1 MTSRDP
7 LAPPG
12 AARLHPVLLGCATG
26 ALPPNIA
33 IMQLSMHATS
43 REEVETSLA
52 EAREAVADGP
62 EAPEARTRVEAAVRL
77 WRQNPQAFDLVKAAM
92 GSADH
97 DATGSGPAH
106 WAGVFDRMA
115 AASPEG
121 GVALYALGNADL
133 LRTATEE
140 VVERMRG
147 WGLLRPGV
155 RVVEIGCGIG
165 RFVQALAGGAAQV
178 TGLDVSEGMVARAR
192 ERCADLTNVTLAVSS
207 GRDLSGVADSSAE
220 LVLGADVFPYLVQA
234 GVAGAHVAEAA
245 RVLRPGGHCLILN
258 YSYRGD
264 GEADRAEVAD
274 LAARHGFEVLRAGTR
289 DLSLWDAA
297 TFLLRKS

>member
-1 MTSRDP
+1 
-7 LAPPG
+7 
-12 AARLHPVLLGCATG
+12 
-26 ALPPNIA
+26 
-33 IMQLSMHATS
+33 
-43 REEVETSLA
+43 
-52 EAREAVADGP
+52 
-62 EAPEARTRVEAAVRL
+62 
-77 WRQNPQAFDLVKAAM
+77 
-92 GSADH
+92 
-97 DATGSGPAH
+97 
-106 WAGVFDRMA
+106 MA